1 MNFTVQE
8 WVDTALILTT
18 VDERNTSLPGSV
30 TNEVEA
36 ENDEKDRVLESE
48 NEVVQE
54 AIVMMTTDG
63 AGSKIKT
70 DTIVF

>member
-1 MNFTVQE
+1 M
-8 WVDTALILTT
+8 
-18 VDERNTSLPGSV
+18 